1 MSDPTTPP
9 GSKGPSPIAM
19 IALLFFFLAA
29 IADQTLFSEPHF
41 ARKHVEVKSN
51 ERIQAQ
57 YTDADGVTKTAWLEP
72 TDGKIVSGEWKPVG
86 GVAAAQWTTRP
97 LVTEKEYD
105 AVPAALAANP
115 GAAPGRTLETSP
127 VDTLGVWVAAFLT
140 LAIFSFLWRDN
151 PVYKVAESLLVGVS
165 AGYWMVNGF
174 WTALVPKLIAPL
186 APGFTQSN
194 LLPDLQA
201 SSTPGLDFALAL
213 VPLTLGFLLLWRL
226 APRGGWISVWPL
238 AFIIGTTA
246 GLKVIS
252 SVEADLLPQSLEAM
266 KPLVVFSPQADD
278 AGKLGFDFWMSLSSL
293 VGVVG
298 VLSVLVYFFFSVE
311 HKGAVGKT
319 ARVGIW
325 FLMVTFGSAFGLT
338 VMGRITLLSQ
348 RFEFL
353 FTDWLRIG

>member
-105 AVPAALAANP
+105 AVQAELAANP
-115 GAAPGRTLETSP
+115 GAAPGRTLEASP

-252 SVEADLLPQSLEAM
+252 SVEADL
-266 KPLVVFSPQADD
+266 
-278 AGKLGFDFWMSLSSL
+278 
-293 VGVVG
+293 
-298 VLSVLVYFFFSVE
+298 
-311 HKGAVGKT
+311 
-319 ARVGIW
+319 
-325 FLMVTFGSAFGLT
+325 
-338 VMGRITLLSQ
+338 
-348 RFEFL
+348 
-353 FTDWLRIG
+353 